1 MCRYIS
7 AECLCELCAETLVL
21 NHSQEQSQQPPFS
34 AQISEVLAVV
44 LENED
49 DLDSQLIAL
58 HILQDL
64 LSKNGPAFDE
74 QFARLGVP
82 NKILLLAKDRPSDGS
97 ENEFGR
103 DETDAE
109 GAVAVD
115 EDQPPETKEETVEES
130 VGRIDTPAGGST
142 ESKEGLFVAEKKKR
156 CVFKSFYH
164 TISVNS
170 HNSNSSYSL
179 IV

>member
-1 MCRYIS
+1 MNRKESLRLLRKMCRYIS
-7 AECLCELCAETLVL
+7 AECLCELCSESLVPDP
-21 NHSQEQSQQPPFS
+21 SQEQSQQPPFS

-58 HILQDL
+58 HILQEL

-82 NKILLLAKDRPSDGS
+82 NKILLLAKDKPSD
-97 ENEFGR
+97 ENESEAGK
-103 DETDAE
+103 DEIDAGE

-115 EDQPPETKEETVEES
+115 EEKSKAGKEETVKGSEER
-130 VGRIDTPAGGST
+130 VDPPADDSSEG
-142 ESKEGLFVAEKKKR
+142 KEGLFVTEKKK
-156 CVFKSFYH
+156 
-164 TISVNS
+164 
-170 HNSNSSYSL
+170 
-179 IV
+179 